1 MRTLSEIERKI
12 YSRNI
17 LIPEI
22 GESGQL
28 KLLESRVLIIG
39 LGGLGSPALFYLAAA
54 GVGNIGAADCEAVDY
69 SNLQRQIL
77 HGRKDVGRNKTES
90 AVETISR
97 LNPDIRLE
105 LHGAISAENIAE
117 TIASY
122 DFIVEATDNFKSKF
136 LVNDA
141 CMRLGKAFS
150 HAGILGAYGQ
160 TMTVIPGRSP
170 CLRCFFE
177 DEPKAGT
184 YETTSE
190 AGVLGGVAGV
200 IGTIQS
206 IEAIKYLLDIGGL
219 LTGRLLTFDA
229 LVMAFGEVKLPRERK
244 CALCRALE
252 EDPGRVNP
260 E

>member
-17 LIPEI
+17 LIPKI

-54 GVGNIGAADCEAVDY
+54 GVGNIGAADCDVVDF

-90 AVETISR
+90 AAETILR
-97 LNPDIRLE
+97 FNPDVRLE
-105 LHGAISAENIAE
+105 TYSAISEENIAG

-122 DFIVEATDNFKSKF
+122 DFVVEATDNFKSKF
-136 LVNDA
+136 LINDA
-141 CMRLGKAFS
+141 CVRNGKPFS

-160 TMTVIPGRSP
+160 TMTVVPGQGP
-170 CLRCFFE
+170 CLRCVFPE
-177 DEPKAGT
+177 EPEAGT

-190 AGVLGGVAGV
+190 AGVLGSVAGV

-206 IEAIKYLLDIGGL
+206 IEA
-219 LTGRLLTFDA
+219 
-229 LVMAFGEVKLPRERK
+229 
-244 CALCRALE
+244 
-252 EDPGRVNP
+252 
-260 E
+260 

>member
-1 MRTLSEIERKI
+1 MRTLSEIEGKI

-17 LIPEI
+17 LIPKI

-54 GVGNIGAADCEAVDY
+54 GVGNIGAADCDVVDY

-77 HGRKDVGRNKTES
+77 HGRKDIGRNKTES

-105 LHGAISAENIAE
+105 IYGAISAENIAE

-160 TMTVIPGRSP
+160 TMTVVPGQGP
-170 CLRCFFE
+170 CFRCVFQE
-177 DEPKAGT
+177 EPEEGT

-190 AGVLGGVAGV
+190 AGVLGSVAGV

-206 IEAIKYLLDIGGL
+206 IEAIKYLLGIGGL

-229 LVMAFGEVKLPRERK
+229 LAMAFMEVKLSWNRE
-244 CALCRALE
+244 CAVCGGTRGG
-252 EDPGRVNP
+252 P
-260 E
+260 

>member
-1 MRTLSEIERKI
+1 M
-12 YSRNI
+12 
-17 LIPEI
+17 
-22 GESGQL
+22 
-28 KLLESRVLIIG
+28 
-39 LGGLGSPALFYLAAA
+39 A
-54 GVGNIGAADCEAVDY
+54 G
-69 SNLQRQIL
+69 R
-77 HGRKDVGRNKTES
+77 RRRNKTES

-97 LNPDIRLE
+97 FNPDMRLE
-105 LHGAISAENIAE
+105 NVQGHFSGKYSEG
-117 TIASY
+117 IASY
-122 DFIVEATDNFKSKF
+122 DFVVEATDNFKSKF

-141 CMRLGKAFS
+141 CVRLGKAFS

-160 TMTVIPGRSP
+160 TMTFVPGEGP
-170 CLRCFFE
+170 CLRCVFE

-229 LVMAFGEVKLPRERK
+229 LVMAFSEVKLPWDRK
-244 CALCRALE
+244 CAVCGALAE
-252 EDPGRVNP
+252 GPGSVNP
-260 E
+260 K

>member
-1 MRTLSEIERKI
+1 MRTLSEIEGKI

-17 LIPEI
+17 LIPKI

-54 GVGNIGAADCEAVDY
+54 GVGNIGAADCDVVDY

-105 LHGAISAENIAE
+105 IYGAISAENIAE

-160 TMTVIPGRSP
+160 TMTVVPGQGP
-170 CLRCFFE
+170 CFRCVFQE
-177 DEPKAGT
+177 EPEEGT
-184 YETTSE
+184 
-190 AGVLGGVAGV
+190 
-200 IGTIQS
+200 
-206 IEAIKYLLDIGGL
+206 
-219 LTGRLLTFDA
+219 
-229 LVMAFGEVKLPRERK
+229 
-244 CALCRALE
+244 
-252 EDPGRVNP
+252 
-260 E
+260 

>member
-17 LIPEI
+17 LIPKI

-54 GVGNIGAADCEAVDY
+54 GVGNIGAADCDVVDY

-77 HGRKDVGRNKTES
+77 HGRKDIGRNKTES

-105 LHGAISAENIAE
+105 IYGAISAENIAE

-160 TMTVIPGRSP
+160 TMTVVPGLGP
-170 CLRCFFE
+170 CLRCVFE
-177 DEPKAGT
+177 DEPRAGT

-190 AGVLGGVAGV
+190 AGVLGSVAGV

-206 IEAIKYLLDIGGL
+206 IEVIKYLLGIGDL
-219 LTGRLLTFDA
+219 LVGRLLTFDA
-229 LVMAFGEVKLPRERK
+229 LTMAFMEVKLPWKQK
-244 CALCRALE
+244 CAVCG
-252 EDPGRVNP
+252 DPSKVS
-260 E
+260 

>member
-17 LIPEI
+17 LIPQI

-54 GVGNIGAADCEAVDY
+54 GVGNIGVADCDVVDY

-105 LHGAISAENIAE
+105 IYGAISAENIADS
-117 TIASY
+117 IASY
-122 DFIVEATDNFKSKF
+122 DFIVEATDNFQSKF

-150 HAGILGAYGQ
+150 HAGILGAHGQ
-160 TMTVIPGRSP
+160 TMTVVPGQGP
-170 CLRCFFE
+170 CFRCVFQE
-177 DEPKAGT
+177 EPEAGT
-184 YETTSE
+184 YLTTSE
-190 AGVLGGVAGV
+190 AGVLGSVAGV

-206 IEAIKYLLDIGGL
+206 IEAIKYLLGIGRL

-229 LVMAFGEVKLPRERK
+229 LAMAFTEVEVKVPWNRK
-244 CALCRALE
+244 CAVC
-252 EDPGRVNP
+252 GGT
-260 E
+260 

>member
-17 LIPEI
+17 LIPKI

-54 GVGNIGAADCEAVDY
+54 GVGNIGAADCDVVDY
-69 SNLQRQIL
+69 SNFQRQIL

-105 LHGAISAENIAE
+105 TYGAISAENIAE

-160 TMTVIPGRSP
+160 TMTVVLGQGP
-170 CLRCFFE
+170 CFRCVFQE
-177 DEPKAGT
+177 EPEEGT

-190 AGVLGGVAGV
+190 AGVLGSVAGV

-206 IEAIKYLLDIGGL
+206 IEAIKYLLGIGGL

-229 LVMAFGEVKLPRERK
+229 LAMAFMEVKLSWNRE
-244 CALCRALE
+244 CAVCGGTQGG
-252 EDPGRVNP
+252 P
-260 E
+260 